1 MASRLT
7 SFKRAFIISRT
18 PLSKTH
24 TPLLYSRRFQ
34 TGVASSTQHPNP
46 QRDAQ
51 LDREKIDRQSDEYSK
66 SGTEEETAAQDH
78 AAFDPNS
85 SNDPEEAM
93 KEAGKGNDVNP
104 LDASPANPGL
114 SSGTSEVSGGA
125 DKKKSEGGGGREGG
139 GDSTGAKSGGESV

>member
-1 MASRLT
+1 MT
-7 SFKRAFIISRT
+7 TCRT
-18 PLSKTH
+18 PLRS
-24 TPLLYSRRFQ
+24 YR
-34 TGVASSTQHPNP
+34 ASPFRLAATEGHDSTQHPNP
-46 QRDAQ
+46 QREAQ
-51 LDREKIDRQSDEYSK
+51 KDREKIDRQSNEYSK
-66 SGTEEETAAQDH
+66 SGTEEETAAQDK

-125 DKKKSEGGGGREGG
+125 DKKMSEGGGGRQDG
-139 GDSTGAKSGGESV
+139 GDSTGNKSGGSSV